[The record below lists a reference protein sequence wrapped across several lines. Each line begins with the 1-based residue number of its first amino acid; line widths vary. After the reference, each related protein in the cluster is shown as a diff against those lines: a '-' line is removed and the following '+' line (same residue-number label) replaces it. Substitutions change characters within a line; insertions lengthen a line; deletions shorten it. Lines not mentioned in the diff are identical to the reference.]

1 MLPIY
6 VPASD
11 TVITDYFQRY
21 NHPVTGEVY
30 GGTDYDNPVKLAE
43 IGAVPLRVEQPAE
56 GFDAETWEVVDD
68 VANPGGKLRGAAD
81 QVPTWRTLVRNI
93 GSGGL

>member
-1 MLPIY
+1 MLYIE
-6 VPASD
+6 ATS
-11 TVITDYFQRY
+11 TIITSPGEQYI
-21 NHPVTGEVY
+21 HPVTGIVY

-68 VANPGGKLRGAAD
+68 VANPGDKGAWSSGPGPN
-81 QVPTWRTLVRNI
+81 VSY
-93 GSGGL
+93 GS